1 MSEFVKEAVVKIS
14 ADVGDLNKGMK
25 EAEARIAGLEK
36 KLKGAGRAG
45 KKGGQELGALVPPG
59 LSKNL
64 TRMNEKTEVARQ
76 LLTQM
81 GGATGAAAGQI
92 VYYGGSLS
100 KVIGGFTKFEWA
112 AIGTVGAIAAVGYA
126 LVQIVKGPISD
137 AIKGFEHVSE
147 VTKKSTDAARA
158 YIRALDDEHEGLT
171 RTAKARRDI
180 VNEEHVATL
189 ALARAKKKLYEA
201 ENSLLTQLLNRHI
214 GEWASGMD
222 DARRASIKASDAL
235 DKTTRAM
242 QRLKQEAGKEAGD
255 MLTWN
260 IAALTGYG
268 EESQKAIV
276 AAMEAAAKARGSA
289 YAPGGAGKDKGGGI
303 KDNFELAGLADMER
317 EEAAM
322 LAAEDKKFAAMQSMY
337 IRDEEARLAWNQKK
351 LDAEA
356 EFNDAWQSI
365 IQESGDKRAE
375 YQEQQRELEHE
386 RAEYAYRKKYETDEE
401 GIQREYNQLSLA
413 QQKKYDVMKNYATM
427 GSNLMAGMADAMID
441 NGIEGAFRYLSG
453 QLKAMALEAGAR
465 ALMHGAM
472 AVGQYAYGNTV
483 LGGMHLAA
491 AAQFAAF
498 TVAYGAGSAVA
509 GAIGGSSGTGDT
521 GATSSSDFS
530 DGRDN
535 EERGGGVTIVIN
547 GDYFQSRDGDER
559 VSDMVQR
566 HTDRANP
573 GRYRSE
579 VD

>member
-100 KVIGGFTKFEWA
+100 KVIGGFTKFEWS
-112 AIGTVGAIAAVGYA
+112 AIGAVGALAAVGYA
-126 LVQIVKGPISD
+126 LVQIVKGPIND
-137 AIKGFEHVSE
+137 AIKGFEHVAE

-171 RTAKARRDI
+171 RMAKARRDI

-201 ENSLLTQLLNRHI
+201 ENSLLTQLLNRHV

-222 DARRASIKASDAL
+222 DARTGAIKAAKAL
-235 DKTTRAM
+235 DETRFAL

-322 LAAEDKKFAAMQSMY
+322 LAAEDRAFSQKQATYWRDAELQMNMDDAEQERLREHKQALQDIEYEYQQSHADRMSALRDREAEAADRARQLEIDRQRAYASAALGIVSIIADVATGALGDNMS
-337 IRDEEARLAWNQKK
+337 ARLA
-351 LDAEA
+351 
-356 EFNDAWQSI
+356 I
-365 IQESGDKRAE
+365 
-375 YQEQQRELEHE
+375 
-386 RAEYAYRKKYETDEE
+386 
-401 GIQREYNQLSLA
+401 
-413 QQKKYDVMKNYATM
+413 
-427 GSNLMAGMADAMID
+427 MAI
-441 NGIEGAFRYLSG
+441 
-453 QLKAMALEAGAR
+453 EAGAKSAFEVAE
-465 ALMHGAM
+465 ALA
-472 AVGQYAYGNTV
+472 AYARKDIPAAA
-483 LGGMHLAA
+483 LHAA
-491 AAQFAAF
+491 AAVKFAVFAG
-498 TVAYGAGSAVA
+498 VHAHGAATN
-509 GAIGGSSGTGDT
+509 GGSGTGDT